1 MMSKNSDINTVT
13 KIIKLFLNFQFLPDL
28 DFPKF
33 DKTVFIIDT
42 EIYELVMHKAR
53 FPFGANKR

>member
-13 KIIKLFLNFQFLPDL
+13 KLIKLFLNFQFSPDL

-33 DKTVFIIDT
+33 DKTLYLSLT
-42 EIYELVMHKAR
+42 QR
-53 FPFGANKR
+53 FMSL